1 MQLVVAI
8 LCKRQRLQTLKFS
21 VQQKVE
27 TGTAGTDYLASFPGL
42 FRLFIYLLTTPPPVL
57 STLRFSLLLFLM
69 VIYWIK

>member
-27 TGTAGTDYLASFPGL
+27 TGTAGTFYLASFPGL
-42 FRLFIYLLTTPPPVL
+42 FRLFIYLLTTPPVL

-69 VIYWIK
+69 VIFWIE